1 MSEVPELNL
10 DGIELEEAR
19 LQARLAKIAKFKEL
33 ARELNIS
40 IPGSSSRSALSNAP
54 PPPPESSPTRPEPS
68 PMASA
73 SPLAFDGTFGGLIQ
87 CYRKHDD
94 SPYHKL
100 KYKVRLNYDL
110 SLNRLVKEVGTDR
123 IADWDARRVQYLYE
137 ENWAA
142 GGKIAMG
149 HTMVGKLRLL
159 TSFGSVVLNDDACTR
174 LSAILSNMRFPIS
187 RGRKEIL
194 SIDHA
199 RAIRATAN
207 MHFNWPS
214 IALAQAIKFELPA
227 LRQLDVIGEWVP
239 ISEPGTSE
247 IVRGNEKW
255 VRGLR
260 WSDIDDNLILRR
272 TLTSGRK
279 NQQKDVRYDLKRH
292 AMIVEEMNRI
302 PVERRSGPVIV
313 CEYSNLPWS
322 TAEFRRKWRIVADKA
337 GVPPTVK
344 NMDSNRVNPD
354 EGDDEELRADTAL

>member
-1 MSEVPELNL
+1 MSEEPKL
-10 DGIELEEAR
+10 DLDDIELEEAR
-19 LQARLAKIAKFKEL
+19 LQARLAKIAQFKEL
-33 ARELNIS
+33 ARELNIP
-40 IPGSSSRSALSNAP
+40 IPGSSRSVP
-54 PPPPESSPTRPEPS
+54 PPPAAMPAPAEPS
-68 PMASA
+68 PMDHAVPTVI
-73 SPLAFDGTFGGLIQ
+73 SPGTFSGLIQ
-87 CYRKHDD
+87 CYRTHDD

-110 SLNRLVKEVGTDR
+110 SLNRLVKEIGPDR
-123 IADWDARRVQYLYE
+123 ILDWDARRIQSHYDE
-137 ENWAA
+137 WSA

-149 HTMVGKLRLL
+149 HGMVGKLRLL
-159 TSFGSVVLNDDACTR
+159 SSFGSVVLNDDACTR
-174 LSAILSNMRFPIS
+174 LSTILSNMRFPLS
-187 RGRKEIL
+187 KGRKEIL

-199 RAIRATAN
+199 RVIRATAN

-227 LRQLDVIGEWVP
+227 LRQLDIIGEWVP

-247 IVRGNEKW
+247 IVRGNDKW

-260 WSDIDDNLILRR
+260 WSDIDDNLVLSR

-292 AMIVEEMNRI
+292 AMIVEEINRI
-302 PVERRSGPVIV
+302 PVERRSGPIII
-313 CEYSNLPWS
+313 CEYTNLPWS

-337 GVPPTVK
+337 GVPATVK
-344 NMDSNRVNPD
+344 NMDSNRPDSD